1 MATLNAKLTLT
12 SSDSGADTLSLSVT
26 DSLSVAGDVIRKRI
40 AIPTGGSNGVSIIG
54 TAYNKCYVFV
64 KNTDSS
70 IVITLGPDNSS
81 TADWMEI
88 GPGEFM
94 FFNWDGTVEL
104 FANSDSGSPV
114 LELMIFEATA

>member
-1 MATLNAKLTLT
+1 MATLTPTLTLT

-81 TADWMEI
+81 TADWREI

>member
-1 MATLNAKLTLT
+1 MATLTPTLTLT

-26 DSLSVAGDVIRKRI
+26 HSLSVAGDVIRKRI

>member
-1 MATLNAKLTLT
+1 MKNMHYYKNKILN
-12 SSDSGADTLSLSVT
+12 
-26 DSLSVAGDVIRKRI
+26 VIK
-40 AIPTGGSNGVSIIG
+40 SF
-54 TAYNKCYVFV
+54 YNKCYVFV

>member
-1 MATLNAKLTLT
+1 MATLTPTLTLT
-12 SSDSGADTLSLSVT
+12 SADSGADTLSLSVT

-40 AIPTGGSNGVSIIG
+40 AVPTGGSNGVSIIG

-64 KNTDSS
+64 KNTDTS
-70 IVITLGPDNSS
+70 IVMTLGPDNSS
-81 TADWMEI
+81 TADWMEL

>member
-1 MATLNAKLTLT
+1 MATLTPTLTLT

-104 FANSDSGSPV
+104 LANSDSGSPV